1 MELSASVGG
10 APSIVEDYYAH
21 ALNAPPAV
29 RSQPAASDSP
39 YRVLDARTLSNLL
52 GTPTGTGGGPVPLL
66 VVGAIV
72 RTGLDKPHEVQR
84 ALDRYLDTAH
94 PGDRISSVLLW
105 AFPSALEENAN
116 SFTNVGYVSD
126 FTGLCAEQPGSTGE
140 PLLPPEQLTES
151 ETRVL
156 RYLPTNLSAP
166 EIARELCV
174 SINTVKTH
182 LRHLYTK
189 LGVHRRQEAIN
200 RARGLR
206 LLGSRAA

>member
-1 MELSASVGG
+1 
-10 APSIVEDYYAH
+10 
-21 ALNAPPAV
+21 
-29 RSQPAASDSP
+29 
-39 YRVLDARTLSNLL
+39 
-52 GTPTGTGGGPVPLL
+52 

-72 RTGLDKPHEVQR
+72 RTGLDEPHDVQR
-84 ALDRYLDTAH
+84 ALDRYLDIAD
-94 PGDRISSVLLW
+94 PGDTIPSVLLC
-105 AFPSALEENAN
+105 AFPGGLEENAY
-116 SFTNVGYVSD
+116 SLTNDGDVSD
-126 FTGLCAEQPGSTGE
+126 FSGLSAEQAGSTGE

-174 SINTVKTH
+174 STNTIKTH

-189 LGVHRRQEAIN
+189 LGVHRRQEAVY

-206 LLGSRAA
+206 ILGSRAAR